1 MDSKISDVVDL
12 KRKLIKKRKDLQRK
26 LELIKATQRNE
37 EKKYEPLTKHLET
50 LIERRSENPIKSNQD
65 VKTKNVSNIEHSTP
79 TKRKLENTI
88 LSPVREKK
96 TIVTTPKQA
105 EIFTPRQKRIATKV
119 ANLVKRI
126 DAIKNEKEDRMSPIS
141 SKYDVLSQE
150 DFEESINKTDAQDN
164 VFQYIPEEDNDN
176 YNFNEVLEKSVQLS
190 KNYIKNIVDTD
201 VYNEY
206 LNDFDELPRKY
217 IDEMHHDAESKFDH
231 RTGVRHDTFSEKFY
245 IGSKEVQFIGPDIK
259 IDNEI
264 FKGTPGIY
272 ELIFKKKPV
281 HFTTEDKEIYK
292 KILEKTNAY
301 RRNFDENDR
310 ILGTSSMKYKNI
322 IGPLFSTLTKYK
334 KPKKGGQVL
343 FKEVNTNK
351 VDYVYWEDPNELVER
366 LKLLVASQTAGHSG
380 HQNEIVSIIEELRE
394 AKIIA

>member
-190 KNYIKNIVDTD
+190 KN
-201 VYNEY
+201 
-206 LNDFDELPRKY
+206 
-217 IDEMHHDAESKFDH
+217 
-231 RTGVRHDTFSEKFY
+231 
-245 IGSKEVQFIGPDIK
+245 
-259 IDNEI
+259 
-264 FKGTPGIY
+264 
-272 ELIFKKKPV
+272 
-281 HFTTEDKEIYK
+281 
-292 KILEKTNAY
+292 
-301 RRNFDENDR
+301 
-310 ILGTSSMKYKNI
+310 
-322 IGPLFSTLTKYK
+322 
-334 KPKKGGQVL
+334 
-343 FKEVNTNK
+343 
-351 VDYVYWEDPNELVER
+351 
-366 LKLLVASQTAGHSG
+366 
-380 HQNEIVSIIEELRE
+380 
-394 AKIIA
+394 